1 MKSAKTAP
9 HIVSTSAN
17 LLGFCLFVITA
28 LRVSDKQEST
38 LVDEFTALIALL
50 LAISSLLSFCSI
62 RVHDDSRLGKQ
73 LENIADNLFMI
84 ALIAIVM
91 LIIFILLRLW

>member
-9 HIVSTSAN
+9 HILSTSAN

-38 LVDEFTALIALL
+38 LVDEFTA
-50 LAISSLLSFCSI
+50 
-62 RVHDDSRLGKQ
+62 
-73 LENIADNLFMI
+73 
-84 ALIAIVM
+84 
-91 LIIFILLRLW
+91 